1 MNIPTLRF
9 FSTTISATMSKNDHS
24 KNEDTSTH
32 GRSEKELFFSA
43 LEIEDPA
50 KRSSWLRKACGKDE
64 SLYQQVEELLA
75 TEVTKGID
83 FLKPNEDR
91 LGEVVAEIGHELR
104 MEVTDPE
111 AETLGNDQAATDLPG
126 VGFNE
131 KVGDT
136 IGRYKLLQK
145 IGEGGGGVV
154 YMADQTQPVK
164 RRVALKIIKL
174 GMDTRQVVA
183 RFEAERQALAMMEH
197 PNIANILDAG
207 ATERGRPYFVMEL
220 VRGEPIT
227 TFCDEHK
234 LSTKKRLKL
243 FMQVCAAVQHAH
255 QKGIIHRQ
263 PRRRLN
269 ARHQLNELAHAL
281 RNARCGRRF
290 RQLVDELS
298 LIHI

>member
-1 MNIPTLRF
+1 
-9 FSTTISATMSKNDHS
+9 MSKNDHS

-207 ATERGRPYFVMEL
+207 ATESGRPYFVMEL
-220 VRGEPIT
+220 VRGVPIT

-234 LSTKKRLKL
+234 LSTTQRLEL
-243 FMQVCAAVQHAH
+243 FMQVCCGGAARPSEGHH
-255 QKGIIHRQ
+255 P
-263 PRRRLN
+263 PRP
-269 ARHQLNELAHAL
+269 
-281 RNARCGRRF
+281 
-290 RQLVDELS
+290 
-298 LIHI
+298 